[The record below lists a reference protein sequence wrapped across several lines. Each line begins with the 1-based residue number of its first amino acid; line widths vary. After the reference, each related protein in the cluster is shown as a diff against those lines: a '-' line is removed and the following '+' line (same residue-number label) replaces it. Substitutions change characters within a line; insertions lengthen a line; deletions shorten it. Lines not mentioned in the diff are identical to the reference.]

1 MAQTQRRRRTRSNKS
16 NRKTQRKQRSQKN
29 QKNQKNQQNGGSKKG
44 GAKKGGAKKGGKSVN
59 KYFQMMMN
67 AKKNNLESFEY
78 NGKTYKR
85 QQKGH
90 LTFYKA

>member
-1 MAQTQRRRRTRSNKS
+1 MARTQRRRNRSNKS
-16 NRKTQRKQRSQKN
+16 NRRTQRKQK
-29 QKNQKNQQNGGSKKG
+29 KQQNGGSKKG
-44 GAKKGGAKKGGKSVN
+44 GSKKGGKRVN
-59 KYFQMMMN
+59 KYFQLMMN

>member
-1 MAQTQRRRRTRSNKS
+1 MARTQRRRNRNNKS
-16 NRKTQRKQRSQKN
+16 NRRTQRKQRN
-29 QKNQKNQQNGGSKKG
+29 QRNQQNGG
-44 GAKKGGAKKGGKSVN
+44 AKKGSRRVN
-59 KYFQMMMN
+59 KYFQLMMN

>member
-1 MAQTQRRRRTRSNKS
+1 MARTQRRRNRNNKS
-16 NRKTQRKQRSQKN
+16 NRRTQRKQRN
-29 QKNQKNQQNGGSKKG
+29 QRNQRKQRNQRNQQNGG
-44 GAKKGGAKKGGKSVN
+44 AKKGSRRVN
-59 KYFQMMMN
+59 KYFQLMMN

>member
-1 MAQTQRRRRTRSNKS
+1 MVKSYNRNRKNSLRKTRKNTKSNKS
-16 NRKTQRKQRSQKN
+16 LRRSQK
-29 QKNQKNQQNGGSKKG
+29 KQNKQNKQKG
-44 GAKKGGAKKGGKSVN
+44 GARKQN
-59 KYFQMMMN
+59 KFFQLMMN

-78 NGKTYKR
+78 NNKTYKR

>member
-1 MAQTQRRRRTRSNKS
+1 MARTQRRRNRSNKS
-16 NRKTQRKQRSQKN
+16 NRRTQRKQRN
-29 QKNQKNQQNGGSKKG
+29 QKKQQNGGSKKG
-44 GAKKGGAKKGGKSVN
+44 GSKKGGKRVN
-59 KYFQMMMN
+59 KYFQLMMN
-67 AKKNNLESFEY
+67 AKKNNLESFQY

>member
-1 MAQTQRRRRTRSNKS
+1 MARTQRRRNRSNKS
-16 NRKTQRKQRSQKN
+16 NRRTQRKQRN
-29 QKNQKNQQNGGSKKG
+29 QKKQQNGGSKKG
-44 GAKKGGAKKGGKSVN
+44 GSKKGGKRVN
-59 KYFQMMMN
+59 KYFQLMMN
-67 AKKNNLESFEY
+67 AKKNNLDSFEY

>member
-1 MAQTQRRRRTRSNKS
+1 MHPSQRRTRRRSNK
-16 NRKTQRKQRSQKN
+16 RQQKRQQQRTAKKGGSK
-29 QKNQKNQQNGGSKKG
+29 KSASKKSASKKGGSKKG
-44 GAKKGGAKKGGKSVN
+44 RPVN
-59 KYFQMMMN
+59 KFFKLMMA

-78 NGKTYKR
+78 NNKKYNR

>member
-1 MAQTQRRRRTRSNKS
+1 MARTQRRRNRSNKS
-16 NRKTQRKQRSQKN
+16 NRRT
-29 QKNQKNQQNGGSKKG
+29 QKNQKNQQKGGSKKG
-44 GAKKGGAKKGGKSVN
+44 GSKKGGKRVN
-59 KYFQMMMN
+59 KYFQLMMN

>member
-1 MAQTQRRRRTRSNKS
+1 MARTQRRRNRNNKS
-16 NRKTQRKQRSQKN
+16 NRRTQRK
-29 QKNQKNQQNGGSKKG
+29 QKNQKNQQKGGSKKG
-44 GAKKGGAKKGGKSVN
+44 GAKKGSRRVN
-59 KYFQMMMN
+59 KFFQLMMN

>member
-1 MAQTQRRRRTRSNKS
+1 MARTQRRRNRSNKS
-16 NRKTQRKQRSQKN
+16 NRRTQR
-29 QKNQKNQQNGGSKKG
+29 NQKNQQKGGSKKG
-44 GAKKGGAKKGGKSVN
+44 GSKKGGKRVN
-59 KYFQMMMN
+59 KYFQLMMN
-67 AKKNNLESFEY
+67 AKKNNLESFQY

>member
-1 MAQTQRRRRTRSNKS
+1 MAQTQRRRRNRNNKS
-16 NRKTQRKQRSQKN
+16 NRTTQRK
-29 QKNQKNQQNGGSKKG
+29 QKNQKNQQKGGSKKG
-44 GAKKGGAKKGGKSVN
+44 GAKKGSRRVN
-59 KYFQMMMN
+59 KFFQLMMN

>member
-1 MAQTQRRRRTRSNKS
+1 MARTQRRRNRSNKS
-16 NRKTQRKQRSQKN
+16 NRRT
-29 QKNQKNQQNGGSKKG
+29 QKNQKNQQKGGSKKG
-44 GAKKGGAKKGGKSVN
+44 GSKKGGKRVN
-59 KYFQMMMN
+59 KYFQLMMN
-67 AKKNNLESFEY
+67 AKKNNLESFQY